1 MTKNNKLVVMDYN
14 TASIH
19 LYDCSP
25 NIEMDDERI
34 AQLGFNLDECYWMYG
49 KNIDVV
55 KHKGL
60 LL

>member
-1 MTKNNKLVVMDYN
+1 MDYN

-49 KNIDVV
+49 KDIDVV